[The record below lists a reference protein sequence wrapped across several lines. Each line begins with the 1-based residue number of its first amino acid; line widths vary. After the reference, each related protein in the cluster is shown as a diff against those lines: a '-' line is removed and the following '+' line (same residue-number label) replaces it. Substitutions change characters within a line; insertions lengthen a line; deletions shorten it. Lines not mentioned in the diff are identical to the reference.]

1 MLLLLQL
8 QIVQRGV
15 HGNSATATKL
25 QTARSI
31 AIGGAVKG
39 SANFDGSGNVTINTS
54 QNNIFVLTGSF
65 VIDGSSTGTYKSSS
79 KDIDFPTGLNKNNCI
94 LIAAGRNVQNLESCG
109 YGYGITDLE
118 SNKSIGMLIGAEPF
132 CVLLGTNENKIRIYG
147 FNSNTAKKT
156 LYYKIVLMKIS

>member
-39 SANFDGSGNVTINTS
+39 SANFDGSGNITINTS
-54 QNNIFVLTGSF
+54 QNNIFVLSGSLSGGNNLELNYPSGLTKDNCVCISAMF
-65 VIDGSSTGTYKSSS
+65 QNPGNGMWGLAGGIFNSSS
-79 KDIDFPTGLNKNNCI
+79 YVSGSITAKVSLSSKI
-94 LIAAGRNVQNLESCG
+94 NVQIRNLQVVDG
-109 YGYGITDLE
+109 
-118 SNKSIGMLIGAEPF
+118 
-132 CVLLGTNENKIRIYG
+132 ENQTVYANSSPSAN
-147 FNSNTAKKT
+147 FN
-156 LYYKIVLMKIS
+156 YKIVLMKIS